1 MVKSYCLLLLLVES
15 DIEDIDAGPPSDDA
29 KEFMQ
34 WIRSTLAKY
43 WILICCAAFLLVA
56 LQKDV
61 SLYQIFYMVI
71 FLIGF
76 IVYQVRSIQILLTEL
91 SLLRMKIERASS

>member
-1 MVKSYCLLLLLVES
+1 MNDKILHNSGVYLSIVHRNPDDDNYDIFWMFVSVES
-15 DIEDIDAGPPSDDA
+15 DLEDIDAVPPSDDA

-43 WILICCAAFLLVA
+43 WILLCCAAFLLVA

-61 SLYQIFYMVI
+61 SLYQIFYMVT

-76 IVYQVRSIQILLTEL
+76 IVYQV
-91 SLLRMKIERASS
+91 

>member
-1 MVKSYCLLLLLVES
+1 MES

-43 WILICCAAFLLVA
+43 WILLCCAAFLLVA

-61 SLYQIFYMVI
+61 SLYQIFYMVT

-76 IVYQVRSIQILLTEL
+76 IVYQV
-91 SLLRMKIERASS
+91 